1 MPKKG
6 TFTILVDKADSG
18 KRLDLIVASHTSNC
32 SRSLSASLIRKGKIL
47 VQEVVKKPGYLV
59 KTGDEIRGALPVAKS
74 IQCEPEP
81 FKIDILFEDKDIIVV
96 NKQAGI
102 VVHPAPGHYTGTLLN
117 RLLYHC
123 PGLKEIGGKLR
134 HGIVHRLDKDTSGT
148 LLVAKNE
155 ISHNNLTAQFQS
167 RTIKKEY
174 LSLVHGEFD
183 SDSGAISLPI
193 SRHPVNR
200 KKMSTINRKGRSA
213 ETLWKVRERF
223 HNISLIKLNLKT
235 GRTHQIR
242 VHLAAAGWP
251 IVGDPVYGTKGRS
264 TPGSEFGRPALH
276 AERLGFTHPRSGARL
291 RFEAPLPVDLAD
303 LLAKLREEVEMARE
317 LLPPLDMQAL
327 HDGTLTPIWFGSAN
341 NSFLYQMTK
350 SLLTEEKLTKFVK
363 AKIKDLGT

>member
-1 MPKKG
+1 MSQNKYSPNPIIMPEKG

-18 KRLDLIVASHTSNC
+18 KRLDVVVASHTSNC

-47 VQEVVKKPGYLV
+47 VQGAVKKPGYLV
-59 KTGDEIRGALPVAKS
+59 KIGDEIRGSLPLAES
-74 IQCEPEP
+74 IQCKPEP
-81 FKIDILFEDKDIIVV
+81 LKIDILFEDKDIMVI

-123 PGLKEIGGKLR
+123 PGLKEIGGELR

-155 ISHNNLTAQFQS
+155 ISHNNLTAQFKS
-167 RTIKKEY
+167 RMIKKEY
-174 LSLVHGEFD
+174 LALVHGEFD

-223 HNISLIKLNLKT
+223 HNITLIKVNLKT

-242 VHLAAAGWP
+242 VHCAAINHP
-251 IVGDPVYGTKGRS
+251 VVGDSVYGRRKAIKNIKSVPRQM
-264 TPGSEFGRPALH
+264 LH
-276 AERLGFTHPRSGARL
+276 AWRLEFAHPVNKKIISFESPIPQDMNNLIKAL
-291 RFEAPLPVDLAD
+291 RAE
-303 LLAKLREEVEMARE
+303 
-317 LLPPLDMQAL
+317 
-327 HDGTLTPIWFGSAN
+327 N
-341 NSFLYQMTK
+341 
-350 SLLTEEKLTKFVK
+350 
-363 AKIKDLGT
+363 